1 MTNRVTLD
9 LIFIHETDAAILV
22 KDSEDGCAE
31 FISKSHVDYDD
42 TYLVPGMI
50 GTFEIEESAAI
61 EAGFV

>member
-1 MTNRVTLD
+1 MTNRVPLD

-22 KDSEDGCAE
+22 KDSEDGTAE
-31 FISKSHVDYDD
+31 FISKSDIDYDD

-50 GTFEIEESAAI
+50 GNFEIEESAAI